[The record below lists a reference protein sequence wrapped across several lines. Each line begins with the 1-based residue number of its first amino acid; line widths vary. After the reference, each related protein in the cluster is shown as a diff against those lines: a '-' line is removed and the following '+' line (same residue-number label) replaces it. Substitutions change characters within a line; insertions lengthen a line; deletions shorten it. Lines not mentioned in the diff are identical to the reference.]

1 MCYGVCDAEVLQG
14 GEEGL
19 ADGDGELLGEEF
31 EVVARG
37 LVVQE
42 EGERNLALVGLEDLH
57 ERGAEFRREP
67 IGFEQDVE
75 AGDER
80 LAEVAQQRNLLDFKA
95 VRRLLALGALLGL
108 DEVAGGNIAFDVDLR
123 VQLHVGQQGLVV
135 LAEEGEFVRAVE
147 VLHDDARAR

>member
-1 MCYGVCDAEVLQG
+1 MRDSVRDAEVLQG

-42 EGERNLALVGLEDLH
+42 EGEREPLGL
-57 ERGAEFRREP
+57 
-67 IGFEQDVE
+67 EQDVE

-80 LAEVAQQRNLLDFKA
+80 LAEVAQQGDLLDFEA
-95 VRRLLALGALLGL
+95 VRRLLALGALFRL
-108 DEVAGGNIAFDVDLR
+108 DEVAGGNLALDEDLR

-135 LAEEGEFVRAVE
+135 LAEEGELVRPVE